1 MSWSLLSALVR
12 EPPATGLASAPLE
25 FGFQTV
31 EEQRVDEPVDVLDG
45 RVMHASLAPFV
56 MAEGFLHEG
65 TEDDGADAAPVE
77 AFADFQQSV
86 TQFLG

>member
-1 MSWSLLSALVR
+1 MQLVER
-12 EPPATGLASAPLE
+12 VGAGTACDRPGLRPLE

-77 AFADFQQSV
+77 AFADFQQGV